1 MKKFYIIVAH
11 TGTVLSR
18 LIRLYTKDEFSH
30 VSISLDSELEQMYS
44 FGRKNAY
51 NPFFGGFV
59 HEGIHW
65 GTFKRF
71 YKTRAKV
78 MEIDVD
84 DEHYD
89 ILKNTIEKF
98 KADKSEYGFNYFG
111 MFATAINLKLRF
123 KNRFYCAEFVKYMV
137 EKSGLDVTLPELVRP
152 ESFKDF
158 KDSKVVYDGLLRNYK
173 YTPIEVEALPQE
185 EKEFATV

>member
-18 LIRLYTKDEFSH
+18 LIRLYTKDEYSH
-30 VSISLDSELEQMYS
+30 VSLALDSELEQMYS

-71 YKTRAKV
+71 YKTRVKV

-84 DEHYD
+84 DEQYE
-89 ILKNTIEKF
+89 ILKRTIDKF
-98 KADKSEYGFNYFG
+98 KAEKSEYGFNYLG

-123 KNRFYCAEFVKYMV
+123 KNRFYCAEFVKHMV
-137 EKSGLDVTLPELVRP
+137 DTAQINADLPELVRP
-152 ESFKDF
+152 ESFKNF
-158 KDSKVVYDGLLRNYK
+158 ANSKVVYTGLLRDYV
-173 YTPIEVEALPQE
+173 YTPLEIEVLESEA
-185 EKEFATV
+185 FATV